1 MIITP
6 APIPLS
12 LYIHIPWC
20 VRKCPYCDF
29 NSHAKPTIMPE
40 EAYVARLIEDLEE
53 ALPAIW
59 GRRLIS
65 IFIGGGTPSVF
76 SPKSINA
83 ILEGVRARIG
93 FAGAIEIT
101 MEANPGT
108 VDESRF
114 KAFRE
119 AGVNRLSIGV
129 QSFNPEHLQKL
140 GRIHDGDTARRA
152 IDAAYSAGFDNINI
166 DLMHGLST
174 QTLTEALSD
183 LNIAMSFKPRHL
195 SWYQL
200 TIEPNTAF
208 YKMPPPLPTDDLIHD
223 MQEAGWLLLK
233 DHGFEHYEISAFS
246 QKNAFARHND
256 NYWCFGDYLG
266 IGAGAHSK
274 ISDVNTRTIQRYAKL
289 KQPKDYLDPAKK
301 FKTHE
306 QTITPA
312 DLPFEFMLNVL
323 RLKRAIPFALFE
335 QHTYL
340 NRSVLMGAL
349 NTLKGKQLLQWND
362 QSFCLTP
369 LGQRFANEAMELF
382 LPEAHL
388 K

>member
-1 MIITP
+1 MTLAP

-20 VRKCPYCDF
+20 IRKCPYCDF
-29 NSHAKPTIMPE
+29 NSHAKPLIMPE
-40 EAYVARLIEDLEE
+40 QAYVARVIEDLEA
-53 ALPAIW
+53 ALPSIW
-59 GRRLIS
+59 GRRLLS

-76 SPKSINA
+76 SPDSINA

-129 QSFNPEHLQKL
+129 QSFNPRHLQTL
-140 GRIHDGDTARRA
+140 GRIHDGDAARGAIARA
-152 IDAAYSAGFDNINI
+152 YNAGFDNINI

-174 QTLTEALSD
+174 QTLSEALED
-183 LNIAMSFKPRHL
+183 VNIALSFQPQHL

-200 TIEPNTAF
+200 TLEPNTVF
-208 YKMPPPLPTDDLIHD
+208 YKTPPPLPSEDMIHD
-223 MQEAGWLLLK
+223 MQEAGWQLLQE
-233 DHGFEHYEISAFS
+233 HGFDHYEISAFS
-246 QKNAFARHND
+246 KNQAFSRHND
-256 NYWCFGDYLG
+256 NYWHFGDYLG

-274 ISDVNTRTIQRYAKL
+274 ISDPSTGQIHRYAKL
-289 KQPKDYLDPAKK
+289 KQPKDYLDPHKAL
-301 FKTHE
+301 KTHE
-306 QTITPA
+306 QCLNPV
-312 DLPFEFMLNVL
+312 DLPFEFMLNAL
-323 RLKRAIPFALFE
+323 RLKKPIPFSLFE
-335 QHTYL
+335 GHTYL
-340 NRSVLMGAL
+340 PRAVLMPAF
-349 NTLKGKQLLQWND
+349 NSVKGRQLLQWND
-362 QSFCLTP
+362 RQFWLTP

-382 LPEAHL
+382 LPTAQL
-388 K
+388 T